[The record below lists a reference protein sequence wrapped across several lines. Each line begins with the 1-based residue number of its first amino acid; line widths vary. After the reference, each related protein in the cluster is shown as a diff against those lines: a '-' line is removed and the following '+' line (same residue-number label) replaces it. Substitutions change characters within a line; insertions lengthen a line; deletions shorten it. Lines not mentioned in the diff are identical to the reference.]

1 MRKMRWTERLGG
13 VASKGV
19 GCLRLL
25 LDLKLAWTAVRD
37 GQACSWLRV
46 MWAQEQVR
54 GRAG

>member
-1 MRKMRWTERLGG
+1 MRWTERLGG